1 MKFLYS
7 NYDIYTSL
15 GLAVDAGLSYYNSE
29 KSSLSVLCSKYR
41 CTVETLQ

>member
-29 KSSLSVLCSKYR
+29 KEFSFGFVFKISVHS
-41 CTVETLQ
+41 